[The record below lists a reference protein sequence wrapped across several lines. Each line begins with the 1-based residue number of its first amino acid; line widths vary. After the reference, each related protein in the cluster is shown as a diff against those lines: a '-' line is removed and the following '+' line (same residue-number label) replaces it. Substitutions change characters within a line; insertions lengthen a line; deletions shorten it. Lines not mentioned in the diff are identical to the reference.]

1 MMRSAVA
8 FVLAVAAVLAVAPG
22 SAPAAEELFPRPPG
36 IQPRIRLWTR
46 VYSEVDSNGGLIH
59 DAEELDVVY
68 EVIRWP
74 KSLSGGEQEARIART
89 KKHYQDILER
99 LASGK
104 TPLTAEERRVL
115 ALFPPGVS
123 RASLGAAVDRVR
135 FQRGLAERFRD
146 GLVRAGQ
153 WEPHIRRVFRDA
165 GLPQELASLPHVES
179 SFNPAAYSK
188 VGAAGLW
195 QFMPGTGKRFLRI
208 DRAVDERYD
217 PWRSSEAAA
226 ALMRE
231 NYRITG
237 AWPLAVTAYNHGA
250 GGMMRAVKQLGT
262 KDISVIID
270 QYESPSWGFA
280 SRNFYT
286 EFLAAHD
293 VEKAAARHFGAIS
306 REPAMNHE
314 IIVTRNPTSAS
325 ALARTF
331 GVDIGLLRELN
342 MGLRDSVWSGRVSV
356 PAGYAV
362 RLPKVAGRAS
372 AAQLAATLPASEEV
386 TEREPAPRG
395 SARSHRVRRGET
407 ITQVAKK
414 YGVTASAVAK
424 ANGLRTTSHLRVGQT
439 LRIPGTAE
447 PEEAVVAA
455 EPAPTKA
462 KAKSAAAATR
472 AAKAQP
478 AASATKSVKATKTT
492 QKAKAK
498 PVVRSHTVKQGET
511 LTAIARSSGVSVK
524 QLAAAN
530 GISAT
535 HRVRAGQRLRIPD

>member
-8 FVLAVAAVLAVAPG
+8 FALAIVTWILVGADPALAV
-22 SAPAAEELFPRPPG
+22 EDLFPRPPG
-36 IQPRIRLWTR
+36 IHARIRLWTR
-46 VYSEVDSNGGLIH
+46 VYSEVDTNGGLIH

-74 KSLSGGEQEARIART
+74 KSLSAGQQEARIART
-89 KKHYQDILER
+89 KKHYQAILER
-99 LASGK
+99 LADGK
-104 TPLTAEERRVL
+104 TALTAEERRVL

-123 RASLGAAVDRVR
+123 RASLGAAADRVR
-135 FQRGLAERFRD
+135 FQRGLADRFRD

-179 SFNPAAYSK
+179 SFNPGAYSK

-217 PWRSSEAAA
+217 PWRASEAAA
-226 ALMRE
+226 ALLRE

-270 QYESPSWGFA
+270 RYQSETFGFA

-293 VEKAAARHFGAIS
+293 VEKAAGRHFGAIA
-306 REPAMNHE
+306 REPVADHE
-314 IIVTRNPTSAS
+314 IVVTRHPTSAT

-331 GVDIGLLRELN
+331 GVDPGLLRELN

-362 RLPKVAGRAS
+362 RLPKVAGRPP
-372 AAQLAATLPASEEV
+372 AAQLAASLPRTEEV
-386 TEREPAPRG
+386 
-395 SARSHRVRRGET
+395 SARESSPGSSASRHRVRRGDT
-407 ITQVAKK
+407 MTKIANR
-414 YGVTASAVAK
+414 YGVSVSALAK
-424 ANGLRTTSHLRVGQT
+424 TNGVRTNSKLRVGQT
-439 LRIPGTAE
+439 LRIPGATA
-447 PEEAVVAA
+447 
-455 EPAPTKA
+455 TSKISTA
-462 KAKSAAAATR
+462 KAPAAKTTAATAKTSSAAR
-472 AAKAQP
+472 KQP
-478 AASATKSVKATKTT
+478 ATQAAKATKTS
-492 QKAKAK
+492 KAK
-498 PVVRSHTVKQGET
+498 PAVRNHTVKKGET
-511 LTAIARSSGVSVK
+511 LTAIARKSGVSVK

-530 GISAT
+530 GISAS
-535 HRVRAGQRLRIPD
+535 HRVHAGQRLRIPD

>member
-1 MMRSAVA
+1 MRSAIA
-8 FVLAVAAVLAVAPG
+8 FALAIVTGILLAAG
-22 SAPAAEELFPRPPG
+22 SASALEESFPRPPG
-36 IQPRIRLWTR
+36 IHARVRLWTR
-46 VYSEVDSNGGLIH
+46 VYSEVDTNGGLIH

-74 KSLSGGEQEARIART
+74 KTLSAADQEARIARS
-89 KKHYQDILER
+89 KRHYQAILER
-99 LASGK
+99 LADGK
-104 TPLTAEERRVL
+104 TALTAEERRVL
-115 ALFPPGVS
+115 TLFPPGVS

-179 SFNPAAYSK
+179 SFNPGAYSK

-226 ALMRE
+226 ALLRE
-231 NYRITG
+231 NHRITG

-270 QYESPSWGFA
+270 RYQSETFGFA
-280 SRNFYT
+280 SRNFYS
-286 EFLAAHD
+286 EFLAALD
-293 VEKAAARHFGAIS
+293 VEKAAGRHFGAIA
-306 REPAMNHE
+306 REPAAEHE
-314 IIVTRNPTSAS
+314 IVVTRHPTSAS

-331 GVDIGLLRELN
+331 GVDPGLLRELN
-342 MGLRDSVWSGRVSV
+342 MGLRDSVWSGRISV

-362 RLPKVAGRAS
+362 RLPKVAGRPP
-372 AAQLAATLPASEEV
+372 AAQLAASLPRSEEV
-386 TEREPAPRG
+386 SARDAGPRG
-395 SARSHRVRRGET
+395 SASRHRIRRGDT
-407 ITQVAKK
+407 LTKVAKT
-414 YGVTASAVAK
+414 YGVSASALAK
-424 ANGLRTTSHLRVGQT
+424 TNGLRTSSHLRVGQT
-439 LRIPGTAE
+439 LRIPG
-447 PEEAVVAA
+447 
-455 EPAPTKA
+455 
-462 KAKSAAAATR
+462 AAAASETSIAAAPAAKTT
-472 AAKAQP
+472 AAKA
-478 AASATKSVKATKTT
+478 ATTTPSTARKQAPTRAVKAAKTG
-492 QKAKAK
+492 KAK
-498 PVVRSHTVKQGET
+498 PAVRSHTVKQGET
-511 LTAIARSSGVSVK
+511 LTAIARQTGVSVK

-530 GISAT
+530 GISAS

>member
-1 MMRSAVA
+1 M
-8 FVLAVAAVLAVAPG
+8 
-22 SAPAAEELFPRPPG
+22 
-36 IQPRIRLWTR
+36 
-46 VYSEVDSNGGLIH
+46 
-59 DAEELDVVY
+59 
-68 EVIRWP
+68 
-74 KSLSGGEQEARIART
+74 
-89 KKHYQDILER
+89 
-99 LASGK
+99 
-104 TPLTAEERRVL
+104 L

-179 SFNPAAYSK
+179 SFNPGAYSK

-226 ALMRE
+226 ALLRE

-250 GGMMRAVKQLGT
+250 GGMIRAVNQVGT

-270 QYESPSWGFA
+270 RYQSESFGFA
-280 SRNFYT
+280 SRNFYS
-286 EFLAAHD
+286 EFLAALD
-293 VEKAAARHFGAIS
+293 VEKAAGRHFGALS
-306 REPAMNHE
+306 REPAAEHE
-314 IIVTRNPTSAS
+314 IVVTRHPTSAT

-331 GVDIGLLRELN
+331 GVDLGLLRELN
-342 MGLRDSVWSGRVSV
+342 MGLRDSVWAGRISV

-362 RLPKVAGRAS
+362 RLPKVAGRPPAE
-372 AAQLAATLPASEEV
+372 QLAASLPRSEELS
-386 TEREPAPRG
+386 TRDASPRG
-395 SARSHRVRRGET
+395 SASRHRVRRGDT
-407 ITQVAKK
+407 VTKIAKK
-414 YGVTASAVAK
+414 YGVSASALAK
-424 ANGLRTTSHLRVGQT
+424 TNGLRTSSHLRVGQT
-439 LRIPGTAE
+439 LRIPGEAAAGETAI
-447 PEEAVVAA
+447 AA
-455 EPAPTKA
+455 DPAPTNSVA
-462 KAKSAAAATR
+462 RAATPPARSAAR
-472 AAKAQP
+472 KP
-478 AASATKSVKATKTT
+478 ASSARPPKATKA
-492 QKAKAK
+492 AKAK

-511 LTAIARSSGVSVK
+511 LTAIARQTGVSVK

-530 GISAT
+530 GISAS

>member
-1 MMRSAVA
+1 MRNTVA
-8 FVLAVAAVLAVAPG
+8 FALAIAAGLIVADGAA
-22 SAPAAEELFPRPPG
+22 SAAEAVFPRPPG
-36 IQPRIRLWTR
+36 IHARVRLWTR

-59 DAEELDVVY
+59 DSEELDVVY

-74 KSLSGGEQEARIART
+74 KTLSGGEQEARIART
-89 KKHYQDILER
+89 KARYQAILER

-104 TPLTAEERRVL
+104 VPLNAEERRVL

-123 RASLGAAVDRVR
+123 RATLSGAADRVR

-165 GLPQELASLPHVES
+165 GLPQDLAALPHVES

-195 QFMPGTGKRFLRI
+195 QFMPGTGKQFLRI

-217 PWRSSEAAA
+217 PWRSTEAAA
-226 ALMRE
+226 ALLRE

-237 AWPLAVTAYNHGA
+237 HWPLAVTAYNHGA
-250 GGMMRAVKQLGT
+250 GGMLRAVKQVGST
-262 KDISVIID
+262 DISVIID
-270 QYESPSWGFA
+270 RYKSDSFGFA

-286 EFLAAHD
+286 EFLAASD
-293 VEKAAARHFGAIS
+293 VDKAAGRHFGVLS
-306 REPAMNHE
+306 REPVVDSE
-314 IIVTRNPTSAS
+314 VIVTRYPTSAS

-331 GVDIGLLRELN
+331 GVDAGLLREMNL
-342 MGLRDSVWSGRVSV
+342 GLRDSVWDGRVSV

-362 RLPKVAGRAS
+362 RIPKVAGRTSAEKLMAS
-372 AAQLAATLPASEEV
+372 LPQTAAVS
-386 TEREPAPRG
+386 EREASPRG
-395 SARSHRVRRGET
+395 SAKSHRVRRGDT
-407 ITQVAKK
+407 ITRVAKK
-414 YGVTASAVAK
+414 YGVSASALAK
-424 ANGLRTTSHLRVGQT
+424 SNGLRTSSHLRVGQT
-439 LRIPGTAE
+439 LRIPGAAAADQ
-447 PEEAVVAA
+447 AVAAA
-455 EPAPTKA
+455 EPAPTKT
-462 KAKSAAAATR
+462 KAKAAATTAG
-472 AAKAQP
+472 AAKAQ
-478 AASATKSVKATKTT
+478 STSKATKTT
-492 QKAKAK
+492 KASTTKKVAKAK
-498 PVVRSHTVKQGET
+498 PVARKHTVKQGET

-530 GISAT
+530 GISST

>member
-1 MMRSAVA
+1 MRIAVA
-8 FVLAVAAVLAVAPG
+8 FALAIAAGIAAPAG
-22 SAPAAEELFPRPPG
+22 SAGAVEEQFSRPPG
-36 IQPRIRLWTR
+36 IQARIRLWTR
-46 VYSEVDSNGGLIH
+46 VYSEVDSNGGLVH

-74 KSLSGGEQEARIART
+74 KTLPGGEQEARIAST
-89 KKHYQDILER
+89 KKHYQAILER

-104 TPLTAEERRVL
+104 TPLSAEERRVL

-179 SFNPAAYSK
+179 SFNPVAYSK

-226 ALMRE
+226 ALLRE

-262 KDISVIID
+262 TDISVIID
-270 QYESPSWGFA
+270 RYQSDSFGFA

-293 VEKAAARHFGAIS
+293 VEKAAGRHFGAIA
-306 REPAMNHE
+306 REPAAEHE
-314 IIVTRNPTSAS
+314 IIVTRHPTSAT
-325 ALARTF
+325 ALAHTF

-342 MGLRDSVWSGRVSV
+342 LGLRDSVWSGRIAV

-372 AAQLAATLPASEEV
+372 AEQLAASLPISEAIS
-386 TEREPAPRG
+386 EPEARPRG
-395 SARSHRVRRGET
+395 SASGHRVRRGDT
-407 ITQVAKK
+407 ITKVAKN
-414 YGVTASAVAK
+414 YGISASALAK
-424 ANGLRTTSHLRVGQT
+424 TNGLRTTSHLRVGQT
-439 LRIPGTAE
+439 LRIPGAATAARE
-447 PEEAVVAA
+447 VAA
-455 EPAPTKA
+455 AKPAPTNP
-462 KAKSAAAATR
+462 
-472 AAKAQP
+472 AAKAATTTTGAAKSQP
-478 AASATKSVKATKTT
+478 STKATKATKTT
-492 QKAKAK
+492 KVANAR
-498 PVVRSHTVKQGET
+498 PALRNHTVKQGET
-511 LTAIARSSGVSVK
+511 LTAIARSTGVSVK

>member
-1 MMRSAVA
+1 MMTSAVA
-8 FVLAVAAVLAVAPG
+8 FALAVATGIAVAAG
-22 SAPAAEELFPRPPG
+22 SASAAEEQFPRPPG
-36 IQPRIRLWTR
+36 IHARIRLWTR

-74 KSLSGGEQEARIART
+74 KTLSGGEQEARIART
-89 KKHYQDILER
+89 KKHYQAILER
-99 LASGK
+99 LATGK
-104 TPLTAEERRVL
+104 TPLSAEERRVL

-153 WEPHIRRVFRDA
+153 WGPHIQRVFRDA
-165 GLPQELASLPHVES
+165 GLPPELASLPHVES

-262 KDISVIID
+262 TDISVIID
-270 QYESPSWGFA
+270 RYQSDSFGFA

-293 VEKAAARHFGAIS
+293 VEKAAGRHFGAIS
-306 REPAMNHE
+306 REVPADDE
-314 IIVTRNPTSAS
+314 IIVTRHPTSAS
-325 ALARTF
+325 ALAHTF

-342 MGLRDSVWSGRVSV
+342 LGLRDSVWSGRISV

-362 RLPKVAGRAS
+362 RIPKVAGRAS
-372 AAQLAATLPASEEV
+372 AEQLAASLPRSEEV
-386 TEREPAPRG
+386 SEPDASPRG
-395 SARSHRVRRGET
+395 SASSHRVRRGDT
-407 ITQVAKK
+407 ITKVAKK
-414 YGVTASAVAK
+414 YSVSASALAK
-424 ANGLRTTSHLRVGQT
+424 TNGLRTNSHLRVGQT
-439 LRIPGTAE
+439 LRIPGA
-447 PEEAVVAA
+447 AKADRQVAA
-455 EPAPTKA
+455 ADRAPTKTNA
-462 KAKSAAAATR
+462 QAATTTAG
-472 AAKAQP
+472 AAKTQP
-478 AASATKSVKATKTT
+478 APKATKTT
-492 QKAKAK
+492 RTTKVAKAK
-498 PVVRSHTVKQGET
+498 PVVRNHTVKQGET